1 MLYLVTYDVPSTD
14 NTSRDK
20 IAHALAAAG
29 LVRVQY
35 SVFWGFM
42 SRNQAES
49 IALKVQ
55 QILGTV
61 EGDVRVV
68 PICKKCRARL
78 LQVTVTVGGGK
89 AAIARGTATIN
100 TKFLSRAAKL
110 LLGKGTPAVP
120 TPILPKANMASP
132 LPSSPDPAASTS
144 NPEENPEIPAS
155 DNFDIDVITAKKAIP
170 PAPALAPGDA
180 DSSDLSQFDQP
191 QAPLS
196 QVGSAAPLPRT
207 PPPPDAGKKP
217 FLLI

>member
-1 MLYLVTYDVPSTD
+1 MPSTD

-68 PICKKCRARL
+68 PICKKCQARL

-100 TKFLSRAAKL
+100 TKFLSRAAKS
-110 LLGKGTPAVP
+110 LLGKGGPAIP
-120 TPILPKANMASP
+120 TQISP
-132 LPSSPDPAASTS
+132 NALMPSQDPAIAAG
-144 NPEENPEIPAS
+144 NLGLDPAIPTS

-170 PAPALAPGDA
+170 PAPALASGDA

-196 QVGSAAPLPRT
+196 QVGSASPLPRT
-207 PPPPDAGKKP
+207 PPPPDAGKKL

>member
-68 PICKKCRARL
+68 PICQKCRARL

-100 TKFLSRAAKL
+100 TKFLSRAAKS
-110 LLGKGTPAVP
+110 LLGKGAPAIP
-120 TPILPKANMASP
+120 TPISP
-132 LPSSPDPAASTS
+132 NALMPSQDPAIAAG
-144 NPEENPEIPAS
+144 NLGQDPAIPTS
-155 DNFDIDVITAKKAIP
+155 DNFDIDVLTAKKASSPVINVNT
-170 PAPALAPGDA
+170 G
-180 DSSDLSQFDQP
+180 DSSSLNSP
-191 QAPLS
+191 QKIQTPSSFS
-196 QVGSAAPLPRT
+196 QVGITS
-207 PPPPDAGKKP
+207 PPVGSKKIADTASGPKKP